1 MIEPILKLENINK
14 SFKRAGNT
22 QTVLENVM
30 LQIRE
35 GEIVGIRGKS
45 GSGKSTLLNILSATL
60 MADSGKMIF
69 NGKDMHTV
77 TNKERAKYRSSYV
90 GYIPQNLY
98 LLDDRNVFNNIA
110 LPLQYLKLDK
120 KHIEKRIHSLSDEL
134 GIHALLKKEIKTL
147 SGGEKQRVAL
157 CRAIIKK
164 PKLLF
169 ADEPT
174 SSLDAENIT
183 LILDLFHKMQS
194 HGTTLIVATHDDIV
208 SNICDTTYTLQIMSS

>member
-14 SFKRAGNT
+14 SFKKAGST
-22 QTVLENVM
+22 QTVLKNVM

-69 NGKDMHTV
+69 NGKDMHTA
-77 TNKERAKYRSSYV
+77 TNKERARYRSSYV

-120 KHIEKRIHSLSDEL
+120 KHIEKRIHSLSSEL

-157 CRAIIKK
+157 CRAIVKK

-183 LILDLFHKMQS
+183 LVLDLFHKMQN
-194 HGTTLIVATHDDIV
+194 HGTTLIIATHDDIV
-208 SNICDTTYTLQIMSS
+208 SNICDTTYMLQIMSS

>member
-1 MIEPILKLENINK
+1 MIEPILKLENISK
-14 SFKRAGNT
+14 SFKSAGHT
-22 QTVLENVM
+22 QTVLENVA

-69 NGKDMHTV
+69 KGQDLHTV
-77 TNKERAKYRSSYV
+77 TNKERARYRSSCV

-110 LPLQYLKLDK
+110 LPLQYMKLDK
-120 KHIEKRIHSLSDEL
+120 KHIEKRIHSLSSEL
-134 GIHALLKKEIKTL
+134 GIFALLKKEIHML
-147 SGGEKQRVAL
+147 SGGEKQRVAI

-164 PKLLF
+164 SKLLF

-174 SSLDAENIT
+174 GSLDDENEA
-183 LILDLFHKMQS
+183 LVLALFRRMQNQ
-194 HGTTLIVATHDDIV
+194 GTTLVVATHDDV
-208 SNICDTTYTLQIMSS
+208 VVNMCDTTHKLQMR